1 MNATLAAAAP
11 TPIRPYA
18 IAAASMDAHTLA
30 TLLHLDPDP
39 DPVLHQTAFA
49 TRHVREKET
58 LIRAGDECRNLY
70 VVRSGFFRSSYLDRS
85 GSIQGLGFPMTGDTL
100 GADGL
105 ATGRHTA
112 EAVALDCS
120 EVVVIPVARLT
131 ALSRSH
137 AALATLFYRLIS
149 REIVRDQCSLFLL
162 GSLGAEARVAA
173 FLLDLSDRFCALG
186 YSRTMFNLRMTR
198 QDIGNYLGL
207 KIETV
212 SRILSGLAQQGLIS
226 VHHRAV
232 EILDPAGLRL
242 AVEDAARRT
251 APPGRLTGRR
261 PMGSVSRRPLDILR
275 SEHASIRVVIDTLR
289 RSATTYEQRGADT
302 DAVRPASVLAYLDAF
317 CTRVHG
323 PKEDGP
329 FCLRMLRRAPI
340 AWPVVAGSRLDSFA
354 LHRTIT
360 SLEQRLIDDPDVQAV
375 AAAIAGF
382 TAQLLRQLARQEAVL
397 FPLALRVLMPDD
409 WQELDALFAS
419 SIDPLAG
426 IDRTAGLQTLLTRID
441 AALPH
446 LHPAEFPEP

>member
-212 SRILSGLAQQGLIS
+212 SRIMSGLAQQGLIS

-251 APPGRLTGRR
+251 AP
-261 PMGSVSRRPLDILR
+261 
-275 SEHASIRVVIDTLR
+275 
-289 RSATTYEQRGADT
+289 
-302 DAVRPASVLAYLDAF
+302 
-317 CTRVHG
+317 
-323 PKEDGP
+323 
-329 FCLRMLRRAPI
+329 RA
-340 AWPVVAGSRLDSFA
+340 G
-354 LHRTIT
+354 
-360 SLEQRLIDDPDVQAV
+360 
-375 AAAIAGF
+375 
-382 TAQLLRQLARQEAVL
+382 
-397 FPLALRVLMPDD
+397 
-409 WQELDALFAS
+409 
-419 SIDPLAG
+419 
-426 IDRTAGLQTLLTRID
+426 
-441 AALPH
+441 
-446 LHPAEFPEP
+446 